1 LGGLSSLVEAA
12 LGGLSF
18 LSERNGMKLFNIRLG
33 AAVLLACLS
42 LPALAQNVEAGSK
55 KAEPCL
61 ACHGV
66 NGNSTLSAFPILAG
80 QGMRYIYLQLKDFK
94 EGRRQDPSMD
104 ALVANLTREDMFDL
118 GAFFAAQKMGNNGF
132 KPDAEKAAR
141 GKAKA
146 DETLCTMCH
155 LGELAGQNEIPRVG
169 GQHYDYTVKQL
180 KDFKARR
187 RTNDAGNMT
196 SVAKTLSDEDID
208 NLGHYAAG
216 LH

>member
-1 LGGLSSLVEAA
+1 MKFFNVRFGTAA
-12 LGGLSF
+12 
-18 LSERNGMKLFNIRLG
+18 
-33 AAVLLACLS
+33 LLACFW
-42 LPALAQNVEAGSK
+42 LPALAQNAEAGRK
-55 KAEPCL
+55 KAELCV
-61 ACHGV
+61 ACHGA
-66 NGNSTLSAFPILAG
+66 NGNSTISSFPMLAG

-94 EGRRQDPSMD
+94 EGRRHDPNMD
-104 ALVANLTREDMFDL
+104 ALVANLTREDMLDL
-118 GAFFAAQKMGNNGF
+118 GAFFAAQKRGNNGF
-132 KPDAEKAAR
+132 KPDPEKAAR

-169 GQHYDYTVKQL
+169 GQHFDYIVKQL

-196 SVAKTLSDEDID
+196 SVAKTLSDEDIE

>member
-1 LGGLSSLVEAA
+1 
-12 LGGLSF
+12 
-18 LSERNGMKLFNIRLG
+18 MKLFNIRLG
-33 AAVLLACLS
+33 TAALLACVW

-55 KAEPCL
+55 KAEPCF
-61 ACHGV
+61 ACHGA
-66 NGNSTLSAFPILAG
+66 NGNSTLSTFPMLAG

-94 EGRRQDPSMD
+94 EGRRHDPSMD
-104 ALVANLTREDMFDL
+104 ALVANLTREDMLDL
-118 GAFFAAQKMGNNGF
+118 GAFFAAQKQGNNGF
-132 KPDAEKAAR
+132 KPDPAKAAR

-169 GQHYDYTVKQL
+169 GQHYDYIVKQL

-196 SVAKTLSDEDID
+196 SVAKTLSDEDIEH
-208 NLGHYAAG
+208 LGHYAAG

>member
-1 LGGLSSLVEAA
+1 
-12 LGGLSF
+12 
-18 LSERNGMKLFNIRLG
+18 MKLFHLRLG
-33 AAVLLACLS
+33 TAALLACVW
-42 LPALAQNVEAGSK
+42 LPALAQNVEAGRK

-61 ACHGV
+61 ACHGA
-66 NGNSTLSAFPILAG
+66 NGNSTLSTFPILAG
-80 QGMRYIYLQLKDFK
+80 QGMRYIYLELKDFK
-94 EGRRQDPSMD
+94 EGRRHDPNMD
-104 ALVANLTREDMFDL
+104 AIVANLTREDMLDL
-118 GAFFAAQKMGNNGF
+118 GGFFAAQKQRNNGF
-132 KPDAEKAAR
+132 KPDPEKAAR

-169 GQHYDYTVKQL
+169 GQHYDYIVKQL
-180 KDFKARR
+180 KDFKAMR

-196 SVAKTLSDEDID
+196 SVAKTLSDADID

>member
-1 LGGLSSLVEAA
+1 
-12 LGGLSF
+12 
-18 LSERNGMKLFNIRLG
+18 MKLFNIRLG
-33 AAVLLACLS
+33 TAALLACLWQQ
-42 LPALAQNVEAGSK
+42 ALAQNVEAGRN
-55 KAEPCL
+55 KAETCV
-61 ACHGV
+61 ACHGA
-66 NGNSTLSAFPILAG
+66 NGNSTLSAFPILAA

-94 EGRRQDPSMD
+94 ESRRHDPNMD
-104 ALVANLTREDMFDL
+104 ALAANLTREDMLDL
-118 GAFFAAQKMGNNGF
+118 GAFFAAQKQGNNGF
-132 KPDAEKAAR
+132 KPDPAKAAR

-146 DETLCTMCH
+146 DENLCSMCH

-169 GQHYDYTVKQL
+169 GQHYDYIVKQL

-196 SVAKTLSDEDID
+196 SVAGTLSDEDIE